1 MRRQINV
8 LISKFFPGKE
18 CNATFI
24 FLGNN
29 TYFVQPSMM
38 KKATKNV
45 KRLISLTT
53 AGIKD
58 PRQVARFQRHHCR
71 STASVHLLPVVLQPE
86 QPFESSHGRGCN
98 FGLKVSEWLSTSR
111 EELLV
116 ILIITSEKA
125 VELQRYRRNVGR
137 VARTNFFKNVFWV
150 RCGAAYYVRR
160 SENSAA
166 ALPWDD

>member
-1 MRRQINV
+1 MSGAQKI
-8 LISKFFPGKE
+8 L
-18 CNATFI
+18 
-24 FLGNN
+24 L
-29 TYFVQPSMM
+29 QP
-38 KKATKNV
+38 
-45 KRLISLTT
+45 L
-53 AGIKD
+53 
-58 PRQVARFQRHHCR
+58 
-71 STASVHLLPVVLQPE
+71 LLPVVLQPE

-125 VELQRYRRNVGR
+125 LELQRYRRNVGR